1 MVAFISLMCNRA
13 FSASQYAL
21 MASLSVAGKNTLA
34 SGSGWMVDMMDGNW
48 SLFFII
54 TAVMVIP
61 GLLVL
66 RHLKQDIASAEKK
79 VSVPK

>member
-34 SGSGWMVDMMDGNW
+34 AGSGWIVDTMNGNW
-48 SLFFII
+48 SLFFIL
-54 TAVMVIP
+54 TALMVIP
-61 GLLVL
+61 GLLFL
-66 RHLKQDIASAEKK
+66 RSLKHDIARAEK
-79 VSVPK
+79 SSA